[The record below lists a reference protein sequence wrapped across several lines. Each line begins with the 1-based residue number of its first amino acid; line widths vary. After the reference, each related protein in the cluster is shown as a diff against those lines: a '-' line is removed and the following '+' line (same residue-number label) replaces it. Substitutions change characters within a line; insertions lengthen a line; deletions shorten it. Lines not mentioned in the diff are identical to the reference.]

1 MRRWISWLLASV
13 MLLGFT
19 ACSGAPDVS
28 DDGSDTTTQNAGG
41 KNSFV
46 EGNLL
51 YDLGAQ
57 SLDDVEMVELQYKE
71 NVADIGN
78 RPEIT
83 DYEDISV
90 FCHYTYDSDYPK
102 DQWHVILAFPN
113 DSFYVTIGDMQYQL
127 YLHEDGALTIVPNA
141 QSTARTYKAEDGQG
155 FTHDKFQELI
165 QKYR

>member
-1 MRRWISWLLASV
+1 MRKWISGLLAV
-13 MLLGFT
+13 MMLFGFT
-19 ACSGAPDVS
+19 ACSGAINVS

-71 NVADIGN
+71 NVADIEN

-83 DYEDISV
+83 DYEDVSI
-90 FCHYTYDSDYPK
+90 FCNYTYDSDYPK

-113 DSFYVTIGDMQYQL
+113 DSFYVTIGDVQYQL

-155 FTHDKFQELI
+155 FTYDKFQELI